1 MQKKPFIGTAFCLL
15 FVILH
20 VGSLPNLTVNSLRVG
35 SKSLP
40 LSQGPRHRVLQMLET
55 LRHIRRSAERACR
68 KCLWFIVLT
77 CLSL

>member
-1 MQKKPFIGTAFCLL
+1 MQKKSFIGAVFRLL

-40 LSQGPRHRVLQMLET
+40 LSRGPRHRVLKMLEI
-55 LRHIRRSAERACR
+55 LRHIRCSAEWASRE
-68 KCLWFIVLT
+68 CLWFIVLT
-77 CLSL
+77 SHSN